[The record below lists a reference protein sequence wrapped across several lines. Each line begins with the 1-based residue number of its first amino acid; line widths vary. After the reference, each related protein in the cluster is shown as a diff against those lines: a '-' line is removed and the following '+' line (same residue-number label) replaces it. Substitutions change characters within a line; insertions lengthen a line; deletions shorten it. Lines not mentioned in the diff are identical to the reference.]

1 MDADRWQRISRL
13 YHEALERPV
22 DERRSFLD
30 AACRGNEALRG
41 EVDSL
46 LAHASARSTML
57 VKRTAV
63 RSSRWSTSMD
73 GP

>member
-13 YHEALERPV
+13 YHAALERPV

-30 AACRGNEALRG
+30 ASCSGDEALRG

-46 LAHASARSTML
+46 LAHETSAEAFL
-57 VKRTAV
+57 VALCMPARKILP
-63 RSSRWSTSMD
+63 WN
-73 GP
+73 G